1 MRPGFDCRTFGSRAL
16 GESVPPDP
24 HPSNRLPAPS
34 DAAPHPSSRRHC
46 LSSPR
51 PDRSP
56 PLFFL
61 LRINR
66 KAYGVVSRLLKKAY
80 ACSSI
85 PTWDL
90 STASSRRPSYRT
102 ARRRRR
108 SLRPNFLEIGIREE
122 KAGILLEFPRG
133 RFLRRLL
140 GVVVSAGVP
149 WRTVHAL
156 PCGIEPS
163 GYSRLE
169 SLSPSPPP
177 PSARP

>member
-1 MRPGFDCRTFGSRAL
+1 MTAGHLDREPSANPCPRTPTHRTVSR
-16 GESVPPDP
+16 
-24 HPSNRLPAPS
+24 
-34 DAAPHPSSRRHC
+34 
-46 LSSPR
+46 PR
-51 PDRSP
+51 PTRRPTHPHGAIACRPRARTGPP